1 MFPAGDR
8 EPQRAGPSSACHFLE
23 LRCIHSAGFL
33 SLKPT
38 MTGHCPSTHTHQL
51 AYRPPGEEAW
61 LQVCNTHNNN
71 TPCQT
76 DFSPFFVPSPEM
88 DSVTSSIRHNSI
100 ISPSDVP

>member
-38 MTGHCPSTHTHQL
+38 MTGHCPSTHTPIGLQTTKGRSMAASLQHTQQHTLSDRLFALFRPL
-51 AYRPPGEEAW
+51 AGNG
-61 LQVCNTHNNN
+61 QC
-71 TPCQT
+71 
-76 DFSPFFVPSPEM
+76 
-88 DSVTSSIRHNSI
+88 
-100 ISPSDVP
+100 DVVHPT